1 MNTKGNLLSIFF
13 QPRTLLPN
21 LVSGLFFG
29 PLNIAYAISLA
40 AFIFTGNI
48 ANHLPTGVSVVL
60 IAYFLTGLIIAI
72 GSSVPGVISTPKS
85 HICVIIALMAASIA
99 STNGLTSLHEILPT
113 IVAAIMVSSVLTGM
127 FLFILGSFQ
136 IGNLIRFV
144 PYPVLG
150 GYFAG
155 AGFLLVKGSFSVMT
169 GVALK
174 PGHIHFFLENN
185 NLILWIPGIIFA
197 ILLFVLERRYKHF
210 LLMPVLLLA
219 GVGLFYCTLM
229 LTNTSMIQAQSI
241 GLLFK
246 NFPAGRLFPPLSVAF
261 FKHVNVSALL
271 GQIGNIMT
279 IVFLGAF
286 SILLTTCLIEIGT
299 EKYINLERELKV
311 TGIANIVTGLGGGVL
326 SLPSAPRTILSY
338 KLGAKSR
345 LAGICNA
352 LFCGAAILVG
362 PSIIIYLPIPVIGGL
377 IVFFG
382 ISLLAEWVY
391 DAWFRLQKTDYFLVI
406 FILIIIAS
414 FGYLKGV
421 GIGIIIAGILFVI
434 NYSRTNVV
442 KHELTGS
449 ICKSKVERAARHQEL
464 LKEKGEQVYILI
476 LQGYIFF
483 GTADRLFNQIRQRL
497 DSTKKQQVHFMV
509 LDFRLVSNIDSSA
522 VNSFLKLKQLFRT
535 KQVNLVFANLNSSI
549 RQQLQHIDY
558 FEKDDIICCDFPD
571 LDHALEWCEDSI
583 LEMEEAVDMDH
594 ISLSQQLGESFSNKE
609 AVPRFMNYLEHLKVP
624 AGYYLFRQGEI
635 SKNLYLIESGKIS
648 ILFEIGDGKNIRL
661 QTMGGGTVLG
671 EMGLYTKEPRSATA
685 VAEVPTSL
693 YCLSHESFNKMQTED
708 PEVALSF
715 HQFVVC
721 SLAARIVFANEE
733 VKALM
738 T

>member
-113 IVAAIMVSSVLTGM
+113 IVAAIMVSSVLTGV

-229 LTNTSMIQAQSI
+229 LTNTSIVQAQSI
-241 GLLFK
+241 GLLFPD
-246 NFPAGRLFPPLSVAF
+246 FSALSVAF

>member
-1 MNTKGNLLSIFF
+1 MNTKGTILPIFF

-21 LVSGLFFG
+21 LISGLFFG
-29 PLNIAYAISLA
+29 LLNIAYAISLA
-40 AFIFTGNI
+40 AFIFTGDI
-48 ANHLPTGVSVVL
+48 ANHLPAGVSVVL

-72 GSSVPGVISTPKS
+72 GSSIPGVISTPKS

-99 STNGLTSLHEILPT
+99 STNGLASLHQILPT
-113 IVAAIMVSSVLTGM
+113 IVAAIMVSSVLTGV

-144 PYPVLG
+144 PYPVIG

-174 PGHIHFFLENN
+174 PGHIRFFLEYN

-197 ILLFVLERRYKHF
+197 ILLFVLERRYKNF

-219 GVGLFYCTLM
+219 GVGLFYCTLL
-229 LTNTSMIQAQSI
+229 LTNTSIVQAQSI
-241 GLLFK
+241 GLLFPD
-246 NFPAGRLFPPLSVAF
+246 FSAGRLFPPLSFAF
-261 FKHVNVSALL
+261 FTHVNVSALL

-286 SILLTTCLIEIGT
+286 SILLTTCVIEIGT
-299 EKYINLERELKV
+299 EKNVNLERELKV

-338 KLGAKSR
+338 KLGAESR

-362 PSIIIYLPIPVIGGL
+362 PSIIIYLPVPVIGGL

-391 DAWFRLQKTDYFLVI
+391 DAWFRLQKADYFLVI
-406 FILIIIAS
+406 FILIVIAS

-421 GIGIIIAGILFVI
+421 VIGIIIAGILFVI

-522 VNSFLKLKQLFRT
+522 VNSFLKLKQLSRT

-558 FEKDDIICCDFPD
+558 FGKDDIVCCDFPD

-583 LEMEEAVDMDH
+583 LEMEKAVDMDH

-635 SKNLYLIESGKIS
+635 SENLYLIESGKIS
-648 ILFEIGDGKNIRL
+648 ILLEIGDGRNIRL
-661 QTMGGGTVLG
+661 QTMSGGTVLG
-671 EMGLYTKEPRSATA
+671 EMGLYTKKPRSATA
-685 VAEVPTSL
+685 VAEEPTSL

-721 SLAARIVFANEE
+721 LLAERLVFANEE

>member
-1 MNTKGNLLSIFF
+1 MNTKGTILPIFF

-21 LVSGLFFG
+21 LISGLFFG
-29 PLNIAYAISLA
+29 LLNIAYAISLA
-40 AFIFTGNI
+40 AFIFTGDI
-48 ANHLPTGVSVVL
+48 ANHLPAGVSIVL

-99 STNGLTSLHEILPT
+99 STNGLASLHQILPT
-113 IVAAIMVSSVLTGM
+113 IVAAIMVSSVLTGV

-144 PYPVLG
+144 PYPVIG

-155 AGFLLVKGSFSVMT
+155 AGFLLLKGSFSVMT
-169 GVALK
+169 GIALK
-174 PGHIHFFLENN
+174 PEHIRFFLEYN

-210 LLMPVLLLA
+210 LLMPGLLLA
-219 GVGLFYCTLM
+219 GVVLFYCTLM
-229 LTNTSMIQAQSI
+229 LTNTSIVQAQGI
-241 GLLFK
+241 GLLFPD
-246 NFPAGRLFPPLSVAF
+246 FSAGRLFPPLSFAF
-261 FKHVNVSALL
+261 FTHVNVSALI

-286 SILLTTCLIEIGT
+286 SILLTTCVIEIGT
-299 EKYINLERELKV
+299 EKYVNLERELKV

-377 IVFFG
+377 IVFLG

-391 DAWFRLQKTDYFLVI
+391 DAWFKLQKADYFLVI
-406 FILIIIAS
+406 FILIVIAF
-414 FGYLKGV
+414 FGYLTGV

-483 GTADRLFNQIRQRL
+483 GTADSLFNQIRQRL

-522 VNSFLKLKQLFRT
+522 VNSFLKFKQLFRT

-558 FEKDDIICCDFPD
+558 FGKDDIVCCDFPD

-583 LEMEEAVDMDH
+583 LDMEETVDMDH
-594 ISLSQQLGESFSNKE
+594 ISLSQQLEESFSNKE
-609 AVPRFMNYLEHLKVP
+609 AVPRFMNYLEYLKVP

-635 SKNLYLIESGKIS
+635 SENLYLIESGKIS
-648 ILFEIGDGKNIRL
+648 ILLEIGDGRNIRL
-661 QTMGGGTVLG
+661 QTMSGGTVLG
-671 EMGLYTKEPRSATA
+671 EMGLYTKKPRSATA
-685 VAEVPTSL
+685 VAEEPTSL

-721 SLAARIVFANEE
+721 LLAERLVFANEE